1 MPDDGPLDS
10 PPASTERREAPPS
23 PDQDEERR
31 VSAGPGDGSL
41 PWTEAVK
48 DEVVRRWD
56 VVTPAVTLIGRAERP
71 EDDLSAS
78 VRRLHDE
85 QHPAMAGHGERMH
98 RLDKLRIT
106 HALCSTLD
114 VTGWERDRALGIV
127 DGIDLTAFGQQR
139 GVSKVALVAISHVV
153 DAARRE
159 RLGLDDA
166 ARLDGL
172 TPDEM
177 ASLYDLFTPLKE
189 EESYRRLMAQHGL
202 DVTAVNRMARTLRTQ
217 LDEQDLHDA
226 VFGRNPNVDPN
237 LPVLGA
243 GRTADPGTADPGTDG
258 EDDASLDA

>member
-1 MPDDGPLDS
+1 MSDDGHFDS
-10 PPASTERREAPPS
+10 PPTPMERRDGAPS
-23 PDQDEERR
+23 PDPGEERR
-31 VSAGPGDGSL
+31 ISAGPGDGSL

-56 VVTPAVTLIGRAERP
+56 VVTPAATLIGRAERP
-71 EDDLSAS
+71 EDDLSDS

-139 GVSKVALVAISHVV
+139 GVSKVALVVIGHVV

-159 RLGLDDA
+159 RLGLDDV
-166 ARLDGL
+166 ARLDDL

-189 EESYRRLMAQHGL
+189 EESYRRLMDQHGL
-202 DVTAVNRMARTLRTQ
+202 DVTAVNRMTRTLRTQ
-217 LDEQDLHDA
+217 LHERDLHDA

-237 LPVLGA
+237 LPVLVSGCPAEPGA
-243 GRTADPGTADPGTDG
+243 DG